1 MNEIKISEIFSSY
14 QGEGLYVGEKQIF
27 VRFYGCNLKCIYCDE
42 DKKKYKVYD
51 LKKVISEIK
60 KLSKK
65 SGSYTIS
72 FTGGEPLL
80 YADEIVG
87 LVRKLK
93 GYKFLLETNGVLY
106 KELKKIIKFI
116 DIVSMDIKLP
126 QYTSK
131 DTFNEYFE
139 FLKVSKD
146 KVYVKVVVGNDV
158 NIDDFKKSID
168 IVQKVSKNIPF
179 FIQPIWERKINFK
192 LIDKL
197 CYMALK
203 KLNSVRFLPQVHK
216 LMGVK

>member
-14 QGEGLYVGEKQIF
+14 QGEGLYAGEKQIF

-51 LKKVISEIK
+51 SKKVISEIK

-80 YADEIVG
+80 YADDIVS

-93 GYKFLLETNGVLY
+93 GYRFLLETNGVLY

-126 QYTSK
+126 RYTGK
-131 DTFNEYFE
+131 DFFNEHFE
-139 FLKVSKD
+139 FLKVSRD
-146 KVYVKVVVGNDV
+146 KVYVKVIFDNKVD
-158 NIDDFKKSID
+158 IRDFKRAVNLVS
-168 IVQKVSKNIPF
+168 KVSKKIPF
-179 FIQPIWERKINFK
+179 FIQPISGKKLDFK
-192 LIDKL
+192 VIDKL
-197 CYMALK
+197 YFIAIRNLS
-203 KLNSVRFLPQVHK
+203 NVRFLPQIHK
-216 LMGVK
+216 LINVK

>member
-14 QGEGLYVGEKQIF
+14 QGEGLYVGEKQVF

-80 YADEIVG
+80 YADDIVG

-126 QYTSK
+126 RYTGK
-131 DTFNEYFE
+131 DFFNEHFE

-158 NIDDFKKSID
+158 NVDDFKKSVD
-168 IVQKVSKNIPF
+168 IVQRVSKNIPF
-179 FIQPIWERKINFK
+179 FIQPIWGRKINFK

-203 KLNSVRFLPQVHK
+203 KLNNVRFLPQVHK